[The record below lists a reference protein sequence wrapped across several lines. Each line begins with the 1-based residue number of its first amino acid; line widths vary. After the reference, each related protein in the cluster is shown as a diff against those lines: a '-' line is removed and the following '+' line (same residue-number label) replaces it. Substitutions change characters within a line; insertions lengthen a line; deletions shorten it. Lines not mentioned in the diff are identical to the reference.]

1 MSEKTVMVEKKTRSS
16 LLEDIKRKNFKG
28 SWVTDLSELPR
39 FILSFAL
46 GIGIALTVLGAFAT
60 GLGAGT
66 AQNTVNN
73 VIGYFNANLVTFG
86 SLIILAVFVSVLYV
100 ILKDKGII

>member
-1 MSEKTVMVEKKTRSS
+1 MGWT
-16 LLEDIKRKNFKG
+16 EDLN
-28 SWVTDLSELPR
+28 ELPR

-46 GIGIALTVLGAFAT
+46 GIGIALTVLGAFAS
-60 GLGAGT
+60 GLGAGA

-73 VIGYFNANLVTFG
+73 VIGYFNSNLVTFG
-86 SLIILAVFVSVLYV
+86 SLIILAIFVAVLYV